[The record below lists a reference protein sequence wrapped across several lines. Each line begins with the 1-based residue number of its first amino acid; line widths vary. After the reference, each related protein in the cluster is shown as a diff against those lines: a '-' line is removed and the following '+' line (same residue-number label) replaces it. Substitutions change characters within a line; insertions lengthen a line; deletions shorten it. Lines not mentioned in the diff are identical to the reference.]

1 MRTGIVS
8 ATAVL
13 ACLWSS
19 ARETFSGVVL
29 RQNGK
34 PASGATICVATV
46 FHHPP
51 LRTNLMADEHGMFR
65 IELIKVRQYRLAVRW
80 QTEGVDLT
88 EGVDSDGKSVPFGSK
103 TAAASRAAPSGWD
116 AGEQVVAGR
125 G

>member
-1 MRTGIVS
+1 M
-8 ATAVL
+8 
-13 ACLWSS
+13 
-19 ARETFSGVVL
+19 
-29 RQNGK
+29 
-34 PASGATICVATV
+34 

-51 LRTNLMADEHGMFR
+51 LRTNVTADEHGAFR

-88 EGVDSDGKSVPFGSK
+88 EGVDSDGKSVRTFGSK